1 MDYQKKKKMGSLP
14 ASCVVR
20 TTMAA
25 TTTAA
30 ERERKRPETFFFFS
44 LAPWLAQF
52 PVGCRDLSQKDR
64 ACLKNEKAV
73 LAGGKNFLL
82 IQARKRTRSEV
93 IHAYFAMQYR
103 GKYFSRGIKKCKEFT
118 RFSLR
123 PPRNFFKRPVIKR
136 DKYFSYFGCNLI

>member
-1 MDYQKKKKMGSLP
+1 MVYQNKKEMWSLP

-103 GKYFSRGIKKCKEFT
+103 GKYFSWFKNIFSRGIKDCLEFT
-118 RFSLR
+118 MFSLR
-123 PPRNFFKRPVIKR
+123 PLHDFSKLHVIKR
-136 DKYFSYFGCNLI
+136 D

>member
-1 MDYQKKKKMGSLP
+1 
-14 ASCVVR
+14 
-20 TTMAA
+20 MAV
-25 TTTAA
+25 A

-103 GKYFSRGIKKCKEFT
+103 GKYFSWVKN
-118 RFSLR
+118 
-123 PPRNFFKRPVIKR
+123 NFPMV
-136 DKYFSYFGCNLI
+136 

>member
-1 MDYQKKKKMGSLP
+1 MKNKNNQQWTMNKIFKFQKRLKWLSSNFWNGLSKEERNGVFTSKLCGSNHDSGNNDGGW
-14 ASCVVR
+14 A
-20 TTMAA
+20 
-25 TTTAA
+25 
-30 ERERKRPETFFFFS
+30 ERKRPETFFFFS

-52 PVGCRDLSQKDR
+52 PVVCRDLSQKDR

-103 GKYFSRGIKKCKEFT
+103 GKYFSWSKNILPK
-118 RFSLR
+118 
-123 PPRNFFKRPVIKR
+123 
-136 DKYFSYFGCNLI
+136 